1 MSHWLAPVLTCFV
14 VYLHIAYI
22 AVPKEWT
29 FLDALSIDKWIHAL
43 MFFFLTFSWRIH
55 NSWCKQLVVLWFI
68 ELLLF
73 GVGMEAMQA
82 LMTTYRTREW
92 ADVIAD
98 SIGVIVAFWFFK
110 TKLFAGLRLPH
121 YDGKKDI
128 SSKDQ

>member
-1 MSHWLAPVLTCFV
+1 
-14 VYLHIAYI
+14 
-22 AVPKEWT
+22 
-29 FLDALSIDKWIHAL
+29 
-43 MFFFLTFSWRIH
+43 MFFFLTLSWRIH

-110 TKLFAGLRLPH
+110 TKLFAGLRLTH